1 MNQSTEQHRGQV
13 LADDRTGRGGGV
25 VLLTLRDL
33 QFRITRFGA
42 TVVGI
47 AVVLALLFLMTGL
60 TEQFKREPR
69 RTVSGFA
76 ADAWMLP
83 DGASGA
89 FTSGATMPVDVAAQV
104 TGAEAAPVVIARHS
118 LTKGAEQRDIVV
130 AGMEPSSLGAMDVT
144 DGSLVSA
151 AGEAVV
157 DESSGLDVGDTAF
170 VGATSYSVVGLIDQR
185 TMFAGMPM
193 LFIGIGDAQ
202 DLVYRGQDLA
212 TAVLVSGEPSS
223 VPDGFVLLENAEV
236 AEDATRPLERSI
248 SSVNLIRVLLWFVAA
263 LIIGTMTYL
272 SALERRRDVAVLKA
286 IGGSNRQLGMS
297 IALQGVLVALL
308 AAALASLLQVF
319 MVPVFP
325 LEVSVP
331 TRAFLDVP
339 AIAVVVSLLAGVFGL
354 RKAVGVDPALA
365 FSGPGA

>member
-1 MNQSTEQHRGQV
+1 MN
-13 LADDRTGRGGGV
+13 GV

-33 QFRITRFGA
+33 QFRATRFGA

-60 TEQFKREPR
+60 TEQFNREPR
-69 RTVSGFA
+69 RTVA
-76 ADAWMLP
+76 AFGADVWMVR

-89 FTSGATMPVDVAAQV
+89 FTSGATMPAEAADLV
-104 TGAEAAPVVIARHS
+104 EGAEAAPVVIARHS
-118 LTKGAEQRDIVV
+118 LTEGDEYTDIVI
-130 AGMEPSSLGAMDVT
+130 AGIDAGSLGELEVA
-144 DGSLVSA
+144 DGRSA
-151 AGEAVV
+151 QGAGEVV
-157 DESSGLDVGDTAF
+157 IDKSAGLSIGDTAL
-170 VGATSYSVVGLIDQR
+170 VGTTSFEVVGRTEQR

-193 LFIGIGDAQ
+193 LYMPVASAQ
-202 DLVYRGQDLA
+202 ELVYRGQDLA
-212 TAVLVSGEPSS
+212 TAVLVAGEPTA
-223 VPDGFVLLENAEV
+223 VPEGFITFEPGEIAV
-236 AEDATRPLERSI
+236 DATRPLERSI

-263 LIIGTMTYL
+263 LIIGTMIYL

-297 IALQGVLVALL
+297 IALQGVLIALV
-308 AAALASLLQVF
+308 AAALASALQVL

-331 TRAFLDVP
+331 TRAFLEVP
-339 AIAVVVSLLAGVFGL
+339 VIAVVVSLLAGVFGL
-354 RKAVGVDPALA
+354 RKAVGVDPAVA